1 MNKLEL
7 IWKYQIKN
15 FEQDYLK
22 ISEYSTMPNYNIKFI
37 VKNPTIDYNMKIIN
51 STNPITLCIRDSIM
65 MDNHYKENLVH
76 EFTHICDFT
85 FLLNDWE
92 IKDKRKVLSLWSEYH
107 ATFLQSLYMIGIE
120 DIKNIDISTLDF
132 SILQKNLLIFI
143 DNIKTYIDCFKW
155 TQNIKY
161 WHNMQICYMYY
172 FGALKALNLFSPH
185 KFSIIPFDFITDKL
199 MENLYQILD
208 KFNTN
213 QSSFIEILKI
223 RNELDKILITYAKE
237 HFWN

>member
-1 MNKLEL
+1 
-7 IWKYQIKN
+7 
-15 FEQDYLK
+15 
-22 ISEYSTMPNYNIKFI
+22 
-37 VKNPTIDYNMKIIN
+37 
-51 STNPITLCIRDSIM
+51 
-65 MDNHYKENLVH
+65 
-76 EFTHICDFT
+76 
-85 FLLNDWE
+85 
-92 IKDKRKVLSLWSEYH
+92 
-107 ATFLQSLYMIGIE
+107 MIGIE

-143 DNIKTYIDCFKW
+143 DNIKTYIDCFKG